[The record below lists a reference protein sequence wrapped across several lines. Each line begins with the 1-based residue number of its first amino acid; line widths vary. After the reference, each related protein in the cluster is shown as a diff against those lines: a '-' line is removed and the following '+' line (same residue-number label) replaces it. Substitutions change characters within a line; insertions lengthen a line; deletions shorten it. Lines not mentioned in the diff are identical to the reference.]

1 MTVSNESPF
10 LESES
15 DERAGVVS
23 RRVVLRRSVFGVA
36 GVGLASLLAACGG
49 DDDEVEDPIGEDPAV
64 DTGDAA
70 DAADAVDT
78 GDAAD
83 AADAV
88 DTGDAADA

>member
-1 MTVSNESPF
+1 MTVSNENPF

-49 DDDEVEDPIGEDPAV
+49 DDDEVEDPIGEDPAI
-64 DTGDAA
+64 DTGDAVDA
-70 DAADAVDT
+70 SDAADA
-78 GDAAD
+78 G
-83 AADAV
+83 DAV
-88 DTGDAADA
+88 DTAEGDDA